1 MKRVLDNL
9 WRHFQ
14 EVFSI
19 DMEGNLFAIALK
31 NVIFTI
37 TIQEATDI
45 FNKYIS
51 ENLLLLIYFYLAI
64 P

>member
-1 MKRVLDNL
+1 
-9 WRHFQ
+9 
-14 EVFSI
+14 
-19 DMEGNLFAIALK
+19 MEGNLFAIALK